1 MDDVF
6 ETTMHQPDGPVGNHP
21 MQGVRVDEGTHA
33 WMILEIAMPWD
44 KIRGCSE
51 RLERVPKLP
60 VNEKKNARDGVV
72 LGNNYSGG
80 RQAAPKGAIK
90 IERPM
95 MPCMGFEFEGVGK
108 GCGTY
113 RLRGDPRLRVA
124 WLEPRW

>member
-33 WMILEIAMPWD
+33 WMILEIGMPSD

-60 VNEKKNARDGVV
+60 VNEKKM
-72 LGNNYSGG
+72 LGMGWFWVIIIQEEG
-80 RQAAPKGAIK
+80 RQ
-90 IERPM
+90 
-95 MPCMGFEFEGVGK
+95 
-108 GCGTY
+108 
-113 RLRGDPRLRVA
+113 PRKVR
-124 WLEPRW
+124 